1 MHIKNFINN
10 THIILFMKR
19 LFKLIE
25 KYFFIIILIAVAIA
39 LVNPNTFNWVLEEFM
54 GINIINVLLGVILFG
69 MGTTLKIEHF
79 VNVFKRPKEIL
90 LGVSAQYLIM
100 PLLAFTIAS
109 LFSLN
114 EALTVGLVLVGTV
127 PGGTASD
134 VITFL
139 AKGDLALSVSL
150 TAVSTVISPILT
162 PIITLILIGNTI
174 SFSPVDMFISIFQI
188 VIIPIG
194 LGLFLNYKFPDFC
207 EELKD
212 YLPAVSSIVI
222 AIIVAGV
229 IGANKEAIISSSM
242 IIIVVIILQ
251 YFLGM
256 ALGFV
261 IGYLS
266 GMKRKQMITIA
277 IELCFQ
283 NSGLSTSLAKTHFP
297 NLTLA
302 TVPGA
307 LYSVWQN
314 FAGSIL
320 AYVFTHYFAEE
331 E

>member
-1 MHIKNFINN
+1 
-10 THIILFMKR
+10 MKR
-19 LFKLIE
+19 LFKFIE

-256 ALGFV
+256 SLGFV

>member
-1 MHIKNFINN
+1 
-10 THIILFMKR
+10 MKR
-19 LFKLIE
+19 LFKFIE

-114 EALTVGLVLVGTV
+114 EALTVG
-127 PGGTASD
+127 
-134 VITFL
+134 
-139 AKGDLALSVSL
+139 
-150 TAVSTVISPILT
+150 

>member
-1 MHIKNFINN
+1 
-10 THIILFMKR
+10 MKR
-19 LFKLIE
+19 LFKFIE
-25 KYFFIIILIAVAIA
+25 KYFFIIILIAVAISIII
-39 LVNPNTFNWVLEEFM
+39 PNSFNWVLEGFM
-54 GINIINVLLGVILFG
+54 GINIINILLGIILFG

-79 VNVFKRPKEIL
+79 VKVFRKPKEIL

-100 PLLAFTIAS
+100 PLIAFTLAS

-162 PIITLILIGNTI
+162 PIITLILIGNQI
-174 SFSPVDMFISIFQI
+174 AFNPVDMFISIVQI
-188 VIIPIG
+188 VIIPIA
-194 LGLFLNYKFPDFC
+194 LGLTLNYKFPEFC
-207 EELKD
+207 EELKF
-212 YLPAVSSIVI
+212 YLPTLSAIVI

-229 IGANKEAIISSSM
+229 IGPNKEAIVGSSM
-242 IIIVVIILQ
+242 IIIAVIILQ
-251 YFLGM
+251 YFIAM
-256 ALGFV
+256 FLGFAV
-261 IGYLS
+261 GYLS
-266 GMKRKQMITIA
+266 GMNRKQIITIA

-297 NLTLA
+297 SLTMA

-314 FAGSIL
+314 FAGSII
-320 AYVFTHYFAEE
+320 AYILTKYYSDAK
-331 E
+331 